1 MRGFNLIVISCSNFS
16 GCLTPLGMASETIA
30 DAQITASTMRD
41 VNSSP
46 RLARLQLKADGI
58 KQGGWSALRN
68 DPNQWLQVDL
78 GSYTTLTR
86 VATQGRNEFSEWVTK
101 YRIQYS
107 NDGVTFQVY
116 REQGTSLPKVFG

>member
-1 MRGFNLIVISCSNFS
+1 MIVYSRSNFS
-16 GCLTPLGMASETIA
+16 GCLAPLGMESETIA

-68 DPNQWLQVDL
+68 DVNQWLQVDL
-78 GSYTTLTR
+78 VSYTTVTR